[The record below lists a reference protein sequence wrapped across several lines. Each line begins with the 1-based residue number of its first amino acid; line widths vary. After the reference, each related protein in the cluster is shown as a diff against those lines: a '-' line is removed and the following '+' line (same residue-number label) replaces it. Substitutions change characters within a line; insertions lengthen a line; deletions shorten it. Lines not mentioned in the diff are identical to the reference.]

1 MVDRGKRIDGLTKTM
16 QGTGDADGQT
26 KQKDG

>member
-1 MVDRGKRIDGLTKTM
+1 MVDRGKRIDGLIKTL
-16 QGTGDADGQT
+16 QGTRDADEQT